1 MQKYINVTI
10 YIGILKVEL
19 QLMKL
24 QSHQIRTVDNLS
36 TRITLHVKKK
46 KNTNQIS
53 HNILPFHFAKGTLEA
68 MKGFDSNL

>member
-1 MQKYINVTI
+1 M

-24 QSHQIRTVDNLS
+24 KSHQIRTVDNLS

-46 KNTNQIS
+46 KNNTNQIS